1 VRKAAGAEFDAVFI
15 RMMSLHHAG
24 VVQMAGDE
32 WHSSG
37 DLRLRLM
44 AQAIRREQKGE
55 IALMKNVSG
64 IEAVRQA
71 TRNMSAFTLLFRSPE
86 ASTRRSPCTASPKA
100 FECLG
105 SRDAGPL
112 DSIA

>member
-1 VRKAAGAEFDAVFI
+1 
-15 RMMSLHHAG
+15 
-24 VVQMAGDE
+24 MAGHE
-32 WHSSG
+32 WHSSS

-55 IALMKNVSG
+55 IASMNVSG

-71 TRNMSAFTLLFRSPE
+71 TRNMSAFTLLFRPPE
-86 ASTRRSPCTASPKA
+86 ASTRRSPCTASPKV
-100 FECLG
+100 FECLE
-105 SRDAGPL
+105 SWDAGPL